1 VKRRRTIRAAIV
13 LLVLAAGAAVTIALP
28 KLPDK
33 NATTTPTAKVVKGP
47 LKLTVYAT
55 GELRAGR
62 TMTLITPSV
71 GSMLR
76 IVRMIQTGT
85 PVKTGEVV
93 MEFDPADQ
101 QYQLEQASSDL
112 AEAEQNIVKIKADV
126 AVQAAQDSVAL
137 LTARF
142 DVRRAELDS
151 LGNEFTSKI
160 QAQKNVLSLEEAKRR
175 LAQLEE
181 DIKSRAETSRASLAV
196 AEERRNKASM
206 SRQRAE
212 QTIDSLVMKSPIDGI
227 VMIKENRDASGGM
240 FFFGMV
246 LPEYRAG
253 DSVWSGRPVA
263 DVIESGKME
272 VRAKV
277 NENDRANLTE
287 GQVADVSIDALSG
300 RAFKARVGAL
310 SALANRGSFF
320 ETASITRQFDVTFQ
334 FDAPDPA
341 LKAGASAR
349 LVIPGREL
357 PDALHVPRQAVFEK
371 NGKNYVFER
380 VGDRFERRDVK
391 VEQRTESRLAIS
403 GISAGV
409 DVALVDPTAAT
420 KAGPSSSAPAMP
432 TGGTK

>member
-1 VKRRRTIRAAIV
+1 MKRRRTVRAAVII
-13 LLVLAAGAAVTIALP
+13 LLLAACAAVAIAVP
-28 KLPDK
+28 KLPD
-33 NATTTPTAKVVKGP
+33 NVPVTPTAKAVKGP

-76 IVRMIQTGT
+76 IVRMTQTGT
-85 PVKTGEVV
+85 PVKTGETV

-101 QYQLEQASSDL
+101 QYQLEQAASDL

-126 AVQAAQDSVAL
+126 AVQTAQDQVAL

-151 LGNEFTSKI
+151 LGNEFASKI
-160 QAQKNVLSLEEAKRR
+160 QVQKNVLSLDEAKRR

-196 AEERRNKASM
+196 ADERRNKALM
-206 SRQRAE
+206 AKQRAE
-212 QTIDSLVMKSPIDGI
+212 QTIESLVMKSPIDGV

-240 FFFGMV
+240 FFWGMV
-246 LPEYRAG
+246 LPEYREG

-263 DVIESGKME
+263 DVIESGRME

-277 NENDRANLTE
+277 NENDRSNLTE
-287 GQVADVSIDALSG
+287 GQVAEVSIDALSG
-300 RAFKARVGAL
+300 RTFNARVGAL

-320 ETASITRQFDVTFQ
+320 EAASITRQFDVTFQ
-334 FDAPDPA
+334 FETPDPA

-357 PDALHVPRQAVFEK
+357 ADALHVPRQAVFEK

-380 VGDRFERRDVK
+380 IGTRFERRDIK

-403 GISAGV
+403 GIGEGAE
-409 DVALVDPTAAT
+409 VALVDPTSTT
-420 KAGPSSSAPAMP
+420 KSSPASSAPAMP
-432 TGGTK
+432 SGGGK